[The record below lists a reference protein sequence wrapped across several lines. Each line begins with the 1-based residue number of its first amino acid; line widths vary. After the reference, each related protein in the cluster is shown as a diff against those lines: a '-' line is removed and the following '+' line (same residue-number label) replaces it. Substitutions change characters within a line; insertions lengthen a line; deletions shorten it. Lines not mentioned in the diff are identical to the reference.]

1 MPSRCVVLCSVT
13 KFDPAVIK
21 GQIDNLLAER
31 DRIDQAIGSLQ
42 AALRNIEGIAQREL
56 GLFETGVASTT
67 LHDAVRRMCL
77 SMVDGITRQRVLDT
91 IERTLPSLRPKSSSV
106 AAALINLAKGENPM
120 LQVAI
125 EGRGR
130 SPSFYSTQGKTVH
143 RLSGDEA
150 KELFHE
156 STTQGTGGWQSLFNS
171 LQRSFDKPSGTITLT
186 PEQRGRIYHYY
197 RSYGGGG
204 WQDRV
209 KRIFRREL
217 PHLFAS

>member
-1 MPSRCVVLCSVT
+1 
-13 KFDPAVIK
+13 
-21 GQIDNLLAER
+21 
-31 DRIDQAIGSLQ
+31 
-42 AALRNIEGIAQREL
+42 
-56 GLFETGVASTT
+56 
-67 LHDAVRRMCL
+67 
-77 SMVDGITRQRVLDT
+77 
-91 IERTLPSLRPKSSSV
+91 
-106 AAALINLAKGENPM
+106 M

-143 RLSGDEA
+143 HLSGDEA

-156 STTQGTGGWQSLFNS
+156 STTHGTGGWQSLFNS
-171 LQRSFDKPSGTITLT
+171 LQRSFDKATGAITLT
-186 PEQRGRIYHYY
+186 PEQRARIYHYN